1 MTGFYMKCNTGLI
14 WVKVR
19 KNKAENKKKEKKI
32 TKNQDDRRKMQDL
45 DSNKNR

>member
-1 MTGFYMKCNTGLI
+1 MTGFYMKCNAGLI

-45 DSNKNR
+45 QQQE

>member
-19 KNKAENKKKEKKI
+19 KNKAENKKKEENYEKS
-32 TKNQDDRRKMQDL
+32 R
-45 DSNKNR
+45 

>member
-19 KNKAENKKKEKKI
+19 KNNAENKKKETKI

-45 DSNKNR
+45 QQQE